1 MDLSL
6 LYELQLKEVEFSN
19 LSKRT
24 EQIKSDDL
32 LKRLS
37 DEYSTLKNQY
47 LSLQSKQNDENKEI
61 ETKKRSLKQLEANK
75 KTYEDLKYTPEINNS
90 KKLKMIEKQIIDTDN
105 SIKIE
110 MKRIVE
116 IEGRINKIESEVM
129 VVKKKLFFIKNKAE
143 KTKSDYQQELQGLE
157 QEQKRVGEII
167 KGLKRKVDEDSMDEY
182 SKWKVRMDD
191 PISLIESRKCT
202 GCSVDVPS
210 INFEAVRAGELIR
223 CECCGRVL
231 LYRNKNT
238 FSL

>member
-1 MDLSL
+1 MDLNL
-6 LYELQLKEVEFSN
+6 LYELQLKEVEL
-19 LSKRT
+19 LSLNKRT

-37 DEYSTLKNQY
+37 EEYSTLKNQY
-47 LSLQSKQNDENKEI
+47 LSLQSKQNEENKEI
-61 ETKKRSLKQLEANK
+61 ETKKRSIKQLEANK

-110 MKRIVE
+110 MKKIRE
-116 IEGRINKIESEVM
+116 IEGRLNKIESEVT
-129 VVKKKLFFIKNKAE
+129 VVRKKLFFIKNKAE
-143 KTKSDYQQELQGLE
+143 KTKSDYKEELQSLE
-157 QEQKRVGEII
+157 QEQKRIGEII
-167 KGLKRKVDEDSMDEY
+167 KDLKGKVDANSMGDY
-182 SKWKVRMDD
+182 LKWKMRMDD

-231 LYRNKNT
+231 LYRK
-238 FSL
+238 